1 MKNRTVLGLVLM
13 LFTVF
18 TGWGANLSQPAD
30 PDKEQM
36 IKEVKVLVD
45 KLVQGCETA
54 NADAVL
60 GVLANSPEFSYVVNR
75 QFNTYS
81 EFENGLKGWFDM
93 ITGQKLT
100 VENERFTFPFFNS
113 VLYSADLGIVM
124 NYKNGRTVVTDRGRW
139 LLLFKKR
146 GRLETGSWFGIL
158 YLQGCSKRCSNS
170 AASSVKNVHRHKCK
184 RSDSH
189 EPDLLHDLKI
199 IL

>member
-1 MKNRTVLGLVLM
+1 MILRMKNRTVLGLVLM

-60 GVLANSPEFSYVVNR
+60 GVSANSPEFSYVVNR

-100 VENERFTFPFFNS
+100 IENERFTFPFFNS

-139 LLLFKKR
+139 LLLFKK
-146 GRLETGSWFGIL
+146 TGADWKL
-158 YLQGCSKRCSNS
+158 
-170 AASSVKNVHRHKCK
+170 VHGSEFYIYKDAPK
-184 RSDSH
+184 DA
-189 EPDLLHDLKI
+189 PTPPPAP
-199 IL
+199 

>member
-75 QFNTYS
+75 QYSTYP
-81 EFENGLKGWFDM
+81 EFEKGLKGWFEM

-100 VENERFTFPFFNS
+100 VP
-113 VLYSADLGIVM
+113 VGGI
-124 NYKNGRTVVTDRGRW
+124 N
-139 LLLFKKR
+139 L
-146 GRLETGSWFGIL
+146 
-158 YLQGCSKRCSNS
+158 
-170 AASSVKNVHRHKCK
+170 VHT
-184 RSDSH
+184 
-189 EPDLLHDLKI
+189 
-199 IL
+199 